1 MNKNSYQ
8 IVNKSNSSK
17 VKQLIMLLL
26 KITAKQNKN
35 KQKTTT
41 LTETTWTPDKKKHV
55 EQTLRL
61 LLKHSHNTHLKTERQ
76 CFYIF

>member
-1 MNKNSYQ
+1 
-8 IVNKSNSSK
+8 
-17 VKQLIMLLL
+17 MLLL

-35 KQKTTT
+35 KKNTT
-41 LTETTWTPDKKKHV
+41 LTETIWTPDKKKHV

-76 CFYIF
+76 SFCYIFFNTFLLVLTIQGTKLSF

>member
-35 KQKTTT
+35 KKNTT
-41 LTETTWTPDKKKHV
+41 LTETIWTPDKK
-55 EQTLRL
+55 
-61 LLKHSHNTHLKTERQ
+61 NM
-76 CFYIF
+76 

>member
-1 MNKNSYQ
+1 
-8 IVNKSNSSK
+8 
-17 VKQLIMLLL
+17 MLLL

-35 KQKTTT
+35 KKNTT
-41 LTETTWTPDKKKHV
+41 LTETIWTPDKKKHV

>member
-35 KQKTTT
+35 KKNTT
-41 LTETTWTPDKKKHV
+41 LTETIWTPDKKKHV

>member
-26 KITAKQNKN
+26 KTTAKQNKN
-35 KQKTTT
+35 KQKNTT
-41 LTETTWTPDKKKHV
+41 LTETIWTPDKK
-55 EQTLRL
+55 
-61 LLKHSHNTHLKTERQ
+61 NM
-76 CFYIF
+76 